1 MADNLIFISYSHK
14 DSDFVKKAIAELESQ
29 NYNIWYDEGLEGGS
43 AYNNEIAIQ
52 IKNCDCFIAFM
63 SNNYAVSSYCTTE
76 LEYALKRK
84 KEIFVA
90 YIDNINEDDL
100 PPGIEMHIS
109 RLHAIF
115 RRNFANDSDFITKI
129 CSEPIVV
136 KYRRVSVA
144 SQPVT
149 QPAPVNTQSQPVF
162 AEFRGTTVVGNK
174 TYNYVYSGDVLN
186 GKRHGKGKCTWEDG
200 EVYEGEWQNDKRN
213 GRGKYIF
220 ADGRV
225 YEGEYK
231 DGKHHGIGKFIYD
244 DGDIYDGEW
253 KDGKKDGRGKYTW
266 PDGDVYEGEYKD
278 GKRNGRG
285 KYTFADGRVYDGE
298 WKDDRRHGKGV
309 MTRANGT
316 TEECYYI
323 NGEKQ

>member
-14 DSDFVKKAIAELESQ
+14 DSDFVKKAIAELEAQ

-90 YIDNINEDDL
+90 YIDDINEDDL

-109 RLHAIF
+109 RLQAVF
-115 RRNFANDSDFITKI
+115 RKDFSTDSDFITKI
-129 CSEPIVV
+129 CNEPIVA
-136 KYRRVSVA
+136 KHK
-144 SQPVT
+144 T
-149 QPAPVNTQSQPVF
+149 DNPAPRISPQNNYTSELKGSDIF
-162 AEFRGTTVVGNK
+162 GS
-174 TYNYVYSGDVLN
+174 YVYSGGVVD
-186 GKRHGKGKCTWEDG
+186 GIRHGKGKCTWSDGRFYDG
-200 EVYEGEWQNDKRN
+200 EWKNGLFH
-213 GRGKYIF
+213 GRGKHTWP
-220 ADGRV
+220 DGDV

-231 DGKHHGIGKFIYD
+231 DGKLNGRGKYTWS
-244 DGDIYDGEW
+244 DGRVYDGEW
-253 KDGKKDGRGKYTW
+253 KNGLFHGRGKYTW
-266 PDGDVYEGEYKD
+266 PDGDVYEGEWLNDKQ
-278 GKRNGRG
+278 NGRG

-298 WKDDRRHGKGV
+298 WKDGEQHGKGV
-309 MTRANGT
+309 MTRPDGT

-323 NGEKQ
+323 NGVKQ